1 VAVGLRVPRKTEG
14 VLGWAVHRNRVM
26 WVVPPNTVAVVAGV
40 VGLRVPRKTE
50 GVLGWAVHLNRV
62 MWGVPPNMAVVRQVV
77 PLNMAVADLLEAE
90 VAKPFNP
97 AEVHYHSLSL
107 SLALAHSSKKQPLLN
122 KGGRTWNHHNPHKD
136 KSLSWPEKVNQ
147 VKINK

>member
-1 VAVGLRVPRKTEG
+1 
-14 VLGWAVHRNRVM
+14 M

-107 SLALAHSSKKQPLLN
+107 SPSRSRSLLKKTTPSKQ
-122 KGGRTWNHHNPHKD
+122 RR
-136 KSLSWPEKVNQ
+136 
-147 VKINK
+147 